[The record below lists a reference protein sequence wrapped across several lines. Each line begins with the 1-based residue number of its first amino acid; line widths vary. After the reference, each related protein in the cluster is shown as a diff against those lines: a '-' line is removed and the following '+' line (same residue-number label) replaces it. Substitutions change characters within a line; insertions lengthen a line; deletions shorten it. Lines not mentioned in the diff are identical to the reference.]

1 VHKWARVT
9 MVAAA
14 FLPSLLMLPGSGA
27 QAATSVCSSSANP
40 AMAKKLSSA
49 IQTALRGRQ
58 STTAVGVYD
67 RKHKLSCWVGST
79 RHYDS
84 ASTVKA
90 TVLGA
95 LLRKAGEQH
104 RSLTTHEKS
113 LAHAMITKSD
123 NNATTT
129 LWNSVGRSR
138 MQHFLNLVGMKQTHL
153 GPGGYWGL
161 TQITAHDEIL
171 LLTKLTAH
179 NSVLTDKARSYELYL
194 MNHVI
199 SSQRW
204 GAPAGA
210 PSGAKVHVKN
220 GWLPRSTHGWR
231 VHSLGTFDGGGRD
244 YMIVL
249 LSHNN
254 PSMAYGITSIER
266 VARAIHRT
274 LNPGQKSALARER
287 TTPDPTWEIPDEQI
301 PDLPQIP

>member
-1 VHKWARVT
+1 MV
-9 MVAAA
+9 VAA
-14 FLPSLLMLPGSGA
+14 FVPSLLVLPASGA
-27 QAATSVCSSSANP
+27 QAAGAICSSTANP
-40 AMAKKLSSA
+40 AMAKRLSAA
-49 IQTALRGRQ
+49 IKTALQGRK

-95 LLRKAGEQH
+95 LLRKATEQH
-104 RSLTTHEKS
+104 RLLTTHEKS

-123 NNATTT
+123 NNATTA
-129 LWNSVGRSR
+129 LWKSVGRSR
-138 MQHFLNLVGMKQTHL
+138 MQHFLNLVGMKQTKL

-194 MNHVI
+194 MNHVTP
-199 SSQRW
+199 SQRW

-210 PSGAKVHVKN
+210 PAGARIHVKN

-266 VARAIHRT
+266 VARAIHHA
-274 LNPGQKSALARER
+274 LYPGQKAASRER
-287 TTPDPTWEIPDEQI
+287 TAPDPSWEVPDQRL

>member
-1 VHKWARVT
+1 VHRWARVT

-14 FLPSLLMLPGSGA
+14 FLPSLLMLPASGA
-27 QAATSVCSSSANP
+27 QAASSVCSSTANP
-40 AMAKKLSSA
+40 AMAKKLSAAIKSA
-49 IQTALRGRQ
+49 LGGRK

-95 LLRKAGEQH
+95 LLRKAIEQH
-104 RSLTTHEKS
+104 RLLTTHEKS

-123 NNATTT
+123 NNATTA
-129 LWNSVGRSR
+129 LWKSVGRSR
-138 MQHFLNLVGMKQTHL
+138 MQHFLNLVGMKNTKL

-161 TQITAHDEIL
+161 TQITAHDEML
-171 LLTKLTAH
+171 LLTKLTH
-179 NSVLTDKARSYELYL
+179 SNSVLTDKARNYELYL
-194 MNHVI
+194 MNHVTP
-199 SSQRW
+199 SQRW

-210 PSGAKVHVKN
+210 PAGARIHVKN

-249 LSHNN
+249 LSYDN

-266 VARAIHRT
+266 VARAIHHT
-274 LNPGQKSALARER
+274 LNPGQKSASRER

-301 PDLPQIP
+301 PPQIP

>member
-1 VHKWARVT
+1 MITSALV
-9 MVAAA
+9 
-14 FLPSLLMLPGSGA
+14 PGLFVLHASSA
-27 QAATSVCSSSANP
+27 QAATSVCSSTANP
-40 AMAKKLSSA
+40 AMAKKLSAA
-49 IQTALRGRQ
+49 IKTALSGRR

-95 LLRKAGEQH
+95 LLRKAIEQH
-104 RSLTTHEKS
+104 RLLTAHEKS

-123 NNATTT
+123 NNATTA
-129 LWNSVGRSR
+129 LWRSVGRTR
-138 MQHFLNLVGMKQTHL
+138 MQHFLNLVGMKQTKL

-171 LLTKLTAH
+171 LLAKLTTH
-179 NSVLTDKARSYELYL
+179 NSVLTDRARNYELYL
-194 MNHVI
+194 MNHVTP
-199 SSQRW
+199 SQRW

-210 PSGAKVHVKN
+210 PAGTRIHVKN

-231 VHSLGTFDGGGRD
+231 VHSLGTFDRGGRD

-254 PSMAYGITSIER
+254 PSMTYGITSLER
-266 VARAIHRT
+266 VARAIHHT
-274 LNPGQKSALARER
+274 LNPGQKSAARER
-287 TTPDPTWEIPDEQI
+287 TAPDPTWEIPDEQI

>member
-1 VHKWARVT
+1 MVT
-9 MVAAA
+9 AAL
-14 FLPSLLMLPGSGA
+14 LPSLVMLPAPGA
-27 QAATSVCSSSANP
+27 RAATSVCSSTAHP
-40 AMAKKLSSA
+40 AMARKLSAA
-49 IQTALRGRQ
+49 IKTALQGRR

-84 ASTVKA
+84 ASTVKV

-95 LLRKAGEQH
+95 LLRKAIEQH
-104 RSLTTHEKS
+104 RLLTAHEKS
-113 LAHAMITKSD
+113 LAYAMITRSD
-123 NNATTT
+123 NNATTA
-129 LWNSVGRSR
+129 LWHSIGRSR
-138 MQHFLNLVGMKQTHL
+138 LQHFLNLVGMKHTML

-161 TQITAHDEIL
+161 TQITAHDEML

-179 NSVLTDKARSYELYL
+179 NSVLTDRARSYELYL
-194 MNHVI
+194 MNHVTP
-199 SSQRW
+199 SQRW

-210 PSGAKVHVKN
+210 PAGARIHVKN

-231 VHSLGTFDGGGRD
+231 IHSLGTFDGGGRD

-249 LSHNN
+249 LSHDN

-266 VARAIHRT
+266 VARAVHHT
-274 LNPGQKSALARER
+274 LNPGQSSAARER
-287 TTPDPTWEIPDEQI
+287 TTPDPTWEIPDERI

>member
-1 VHKWARVT
+1 
-9 MVAAA
+9 MLIPFVAAA
-14 FLPSLLMLPGSGA
+14 APA
-27 QAATSVCSSSANP
+27 VAATAPQVSCTSAK
-40 AMAKKLSSA
+40 AGLAVKLQKD
-49 IQTALRGRQ
+49 ITAALANRTG
-58 STTAVGVYD
+58 TIAVGLYD
-67 RKHKLSCWVGST
+67 RTTKTTCTLRNST
-79 RHYDS
+79 AYDS
-84 ASTVKA
+84 ASVVKVAVLA
-90 TVLGA
+90 T
-95 LLRKAGEQH
+95 LLWDAKKHNRY
-104 RSLTTHEKS
+104 LTQRETD
-113 LAHAMITKSD
+113 LATAMITKSD
-123 NNATTT
+123 NNATTA